1 MPGCGRTLHVLRKG
15 PAPCRGAHAQHYGLM
30 LGCALGLGGPCQLHS
45 RLSWNLCSRPC
56 YGGPCPA
63 VPGAQQTCLDARP
76 ASELSSLLWSSR
88 ALWLA
93 MLTHVWRHGTA
104 PVACNGGRGHS
115 PPPVVHDVRHVMV
128 AHALCWPSF
137 HAPCHAPPPCVLRV
151 GSKVGASVQSSSPPK
166 SPAASAAVVPM
177 AITVAV
183 DIETWALSMACQG
196 DDVPCFSIGGNMD
209 P

>member
-1 MPGCGRTLHVLRKG
+1 MPGCGRMLHVLRKG

-104 PVACNGGRGHS
+104 PVACNGGRGYS

-137 HAPCHAPPPCVLRV
+137 HAPCHAPPMCAARGL
-151 GSKVGASVQSSSPPK
+151 QSGCFGPELQPPK
-166 SPAASAAVVPM
+166 V
-177 AITVAV
+177 T
-183 DIETWALSMACQG
+183 CR
-196 DDVPCFSIGGNMD
+196 IGRCGAHGHHGGCRH
-209 P
+209 